1 MKHAHYQFLHS
12 YYHHYHLAK
21 YWMNVKKD
29 NILLVSTANIAIQP
43 ALAAQEVHNYNVSR
57 VIPDTL

>member
-1 MKHAHYQFLHS
+1 
-12 YYHHYHLAK
+12 
-21 YWMNVKKD
+21 MNAKKD

-43 ALAAQEVHNYNVSR
+43 ALAAQELHNYNVSR